1 MGWNNE
7 KRGLKSRDTVPL
19 NWKERQLEPV
29 SLDLTDQKFS
39 WKLGVLHQTPKPS
52 TSTELRGNLSKS

>member
-39 WKLGVLHQTPKPS
+39 WKLGVLHQTQTQTS
-52 TSTELRGNLSKS
+52 STELDS